1 MKDVVLTFHDN
12 QVFYDGLNVTDSF
25 GKKVDGILNTS
36 FDSIISKLHAVLEV
50 INDSADQG
58 VGDLIEILVPF
69 SKGILGDVGS
79 KNYDIRHS
87 RF

>member
-1 MKDVVLTFHDN
+1 MR
-12 QVFYDGLNVTDSF
+12 
-25 GKKVDGILNTS
+25 ILNES

-50 INDSADQG
+50 INDFADEG

-79 KNYDIRHS
+79 KLRYSTLQVLIHQLIVS
-87 RF
+87 IQKS

>member
-1 MKDVVLTFHDN
+1 M
-12 QVFYDGLNVTDSF
+12 FYDGLNETDAF
-25 GKKVDGILNTS
+25 GKEINEILNES

-50 INDSADQG
+50 INDFADEG

-79 KNYDIRHS
+79 KITILRHS